1 MAEVTQRGEFVLRG
15 DDKKSRE
22 DVTRP
27 WSVKDVSEGEEMDS
41 EDRLLVLI
49 VSLKA
54 SSLFSTFIF
63 MLTEHS
69 LFSKVTDLPLP
80 LQRASKMCSNKLGL
94 IMDPDP
100 LLRRNKCEKS
110 DLFHFAT

>member
-27 WSVKDVSEGEEMDS
+27 WSVKDVSEGEEM
-41 EDRLLVLI
+41 DRLLVLI

-100 LLRRNKCEKS
+100 LLRRNK
-110 DLFHFAT
+110 